1 MLFDLPVFT
10 LIHVLLSLVGIVSGL
25 VVVGGFM
32 AGVEFHRWVAVFL
45 ATNVLT
51 NVTGFG
57 FPFVTLL
64 PSHLVAV
71 LSLVVLPLTIAAR
84 YWKHLAG
91 VWHRVFVVGSVLAL
105 YLKAFVLVAQLLQ
118 KIPLLAILAP
128 NPGAPAFALTQ
139 LLVLAIF
146 AGLGWAAVKGFP
158 APTAPASLG
167 PSMMPK
173 PSV

>member
-45 ATNVLT
+45 ATTVLT

-91 VWHRVFVVGSVLAL
+91 VWHRVFVV
-105 YLKAFVLVAQLLQ
+105 
-118 KIPLLAILAP
+118 
-128 NPGAPAFALTQ
+128 
-139 LLVLAIF
+139 
-146 AGLGWAAVKGFP
+146 AACWRS
-158 APTAPASLG
+158 T
-167 PSMMPK
+167 
-173 PSV
+173 